1 MLRSPPALSILS
13 RATQLARQPR
23 ASSAVRLPAATAAAS
38 QEDEAP
44 YYPIKLAIFLAGAR
58 TKSSTRVL
66 NVSPSLT
73 NVASG
78 TSSSSSFT
86 NTVNTERQSSK
97 MVRKFEPATGWK
109 WVEGGEDYD
118 EHYQPAKKAEHQ
130 QETFFGVK
138 GEEDGGRQQYE
149 NEKVS
154 WAALRRT
161 SSRDID

>member
-1 MLRSPPALSILS
+1 MLRSPPARSILS

-23 ASSAVRLPAATAAAS
+23 ASSAVRLPAASAAAP

-78 TSSSSSFT
+78 TSSSSSST
-86 NTVNTERQSSK
+86 TTVNTERQSSK

-109 WVEGGEDYD
+109 WVEGEEDYD
-118 EHYQPAKKAEHQ
+118 EHYQPETEKVDQE
-130 QETFFGVK
+130 ETFFGVK
-138 GEEDGGRQQYE
+138 GEGDGARQQFE
-149 NEKVS
+149 NEVS

-161 SSRDID
+161 SSRSL